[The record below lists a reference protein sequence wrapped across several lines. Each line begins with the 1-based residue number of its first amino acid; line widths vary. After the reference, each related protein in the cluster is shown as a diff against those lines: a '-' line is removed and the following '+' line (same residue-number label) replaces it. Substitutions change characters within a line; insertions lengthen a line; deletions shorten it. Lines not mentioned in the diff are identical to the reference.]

1 MEYRERKKRTDR
13 QFTISLKSD
22 SGNTV
27 AFVNLTEQ
35 FVKAVLNKP
44 ISEVSLE
51 EISSIGKEGFERY
64 LTSLTICV
72 EEVKSNE
79 PIDVDK
85 F

>member
-1 MEYRERKKRTDR
+1 MGYTERKKKTDR
-13 QFTISLKSD
+13 QFTISLKSEA
-22 SGNTV
+22 GNTV

-51 EISSIGKEGFERY
+51 EISAIGKDGFAQY
-64 LTSLTICV
+64 LASLTTCI

-79 PIDVDK
+79 PIDVTK